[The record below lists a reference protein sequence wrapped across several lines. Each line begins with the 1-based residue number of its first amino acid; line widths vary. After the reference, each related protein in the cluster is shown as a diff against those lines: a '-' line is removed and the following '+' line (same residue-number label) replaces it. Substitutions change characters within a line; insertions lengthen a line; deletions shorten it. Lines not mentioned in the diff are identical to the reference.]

1 MQNFYWITLSRV
13 DGNRN
18 KCSMIFLHL
27 NWDQEILRSKWLL
40 EKWCKLWKYANTK
53 KFSCWLNGWY
63 WSKMVVFVE
72 YFQEKAPFFRN
83 GKTQDD
89 DHHLKTDTTHYSQ
102 TASLLQ
108 RICNECEASI
118 KISNHAIS
126 QNACLFSFLF
136 VEKKLSQQNGCF
148 VVFISNMKTCPRF
161 IYKISSTRNLFQ
173 LLPFK
178 RYESWHFQYTMNLYF
193 DV

>member
-1 MQNFYWITLSRV
+1 MKICKYEE
-13 DGNRN
+13 
-18 KCSMIFLHL
+18 IFLLVKWMVSKQNGSFLSNIFKKKHL
-27 NWDQEILRSKWLL
+27 
-40 EKWCKLWKYANTK
+40 
-53 KFSCWLNGWY
+53 
-63 WSKMVVFVE
+63 
-72 YFQEKAPFFRN
+72 FFRN
-83 GKTQDD
+83 GKSQDD
-89 DHHLKTDTTHYSQ
+89 DHHLETDTAHYSQ

-136 VEKKLSQQNGCF
+136 VEKRLYQQNGCF
-148 VVFISNMKTCPRF
+148 VVFIRNMKTCPRF

-178 RYESWHFQYTMNLYF
+178 RYEN
-193 DV
+193 